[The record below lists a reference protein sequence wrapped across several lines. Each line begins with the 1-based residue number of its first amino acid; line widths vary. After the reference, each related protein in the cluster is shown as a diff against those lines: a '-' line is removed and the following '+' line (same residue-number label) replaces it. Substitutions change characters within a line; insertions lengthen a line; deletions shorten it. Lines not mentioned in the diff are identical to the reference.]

1 MTAIART
8 SSSLADAFK
17 AAEREFLKELKQ
29 SLKPTLQQFER
40 DATKALEEAFQKDF
54 PSLFADGFD
63 SPAKPKPVDV
73 KPAPPKPAAP
83 KPVDVKPAPPK
94 PTSSAATYG
103 QPWKPGPGQ
112 LKGADTSHWQSDA
125 TFKASVKGAQF
136 SAIKATEGT
145 GYTDPSF
152 KARWNFLG
160 QQIKDGKM
168 TLRMAYHFLRPG
180 NGAAQAK
187 HFLDALG
194 IHGKLPAGTRLVLDW
209 EANALQD
216 PKALKDAAKYIHDV
230 TGLWPMVYASASQL
244 PRVKSAVPN
253 APIWEAKWS
262 SNVPT
267 NVPFVQ
273 YADGPSYDRDVF
285 NGDLKALRRFA
296 GFAA

>member
-8 SSSLADAFK
+8 SSRLADAFK

-40 DATKALEEAFQKDF
+40 DATKALEEAFKKDF

-63 SPAKPKPVDV
+63 RPAKPKP
-73 KPAPPKPAAP
+73 APAP

-125 TFKASVKGAQF
+125 TFKASVKGSQF

-160 QQIKDGKM
+160 QQIQAGKM
-168 TLRMAYHFLRPG
+168 TLRMAYHFMRPG
-180 NGAAQAK
+180 NGTAQAK

-209 EANALQD
+209 ESTALKD
-216 PKALKDAAKYIHDV
+216 PKALADAATYIHHV

-244 PRVKSAVPN
+244 PRVKPAVPN

-273 YADGPSYDRDVF
+273 YADGPNYDRDVF